1 MHPQENYFSD
11 DGTCFLFQIGIALA
25 VVVGGGAV
33 GYIAGPGLVLIGILG
48 EISAT
53 GFATGAALGATGAYI
68 SANAILNDQLVD
80 SVYEN
85 ALKWI
90 VQVRTFNN
98 LTLTY
103 TCLIRYT
110 SSWDKN
116 ITFNIKL
123 ISFLGALKSSGRKA

>member
-1 MHPQENYFSD
+1 M
-11 DGTCFLFQIGIALA
+11 
-25 VVVGGGAV
+25 
-33 GYIAGPGLVLIGILG
+33 IGILG

-98 LTLTY
+98 LSLLALSLKKLET
-103 TCLIRYT
+103 
-110 SSWDKN
+110 KN
-116 ITFNIKL
+116 IIFNTDF
-123 ISFLGALKSSGRKA
+123 SFLGALKSSGRKA

>member
-1 MHPQENYFSD
+1 M
-11 DGTCFLFQIGIALA
+11 
-25 VVVGGGAV
+25 
-33 GYIAGPGLVLIGILG
+33 IGILG

-98 LTLTY
+98 LPL
-103 TCLIRYT
+103 LALSLKILQLER
-110 SSWDKN
+110 KN
-116 ITFNIKL
+116 IIFNTDF
-123 ISFLGALKSSGRKA
+123 SFLGALKSSGRKA

>member
-1 MHPQENYFSD
+1 M
-11 DGTCFLFQIGIALA
+11 
-25 VVVGGGAV
+25 
-33 GYIAGPGLVLIGILG
+33 IGILG

-98 LTLTY
+98 LSFLALSLKIY
-103 TCLIRYT
+103 
-110 SSWDKN
+110 
-116 ITFNIKL
+116 FNSRQK
-123 ISFLGALKSSGRKA
+123 ISFSIQIFPF

>member
-1 MHPQENYFSD
+1 M
-11 DGTCFLFQIGIALA
+11 
-25 VVVGGGAV
+25 
-33 GYIAGPGLVLIGILG
+33 IGILG

-98 LTLTY
+98 LSLLALSLKSLLQLET
-103 TCLIRYT
+103 
-110 SSWDKN
+110 KN
-116 ITFNIKL
+116 IIFNTDF
-123 ISFLGALKSSGRKA
+123 SFLGALKSSGRKA

>member
-1 MHPQENYFSD
+1 M
-11 DGTCFLFQIGIALA
+11 
-25 VVVGGGAV
+25 
-33 GYIAGPGLVLIGILG
+33 IGILG

-90 VQVRTFNN
+90 VQVRTFNK
-98 LTLTY
+98 LSLLALSLKIY
-103 TCLIRYT
+103 
-110 SSWDKN
+110 
-116 ITFNIKL
+116 FNSRQK
-123 ISFLGALKSSGRKA
+123 ISFSRQIFPV